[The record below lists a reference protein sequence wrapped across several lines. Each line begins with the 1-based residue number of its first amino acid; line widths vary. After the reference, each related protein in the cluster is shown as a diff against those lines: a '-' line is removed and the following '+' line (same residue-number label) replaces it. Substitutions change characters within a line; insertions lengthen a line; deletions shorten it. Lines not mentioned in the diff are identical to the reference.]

1 MPSDALKLSQLEDHL
16 RTSSFL
22 GSMVKK
28 VWRYD
33 DRTVVVSFDIAG
45 RAASIDLK
53 LGDDVVTGS
62 VLGRDAGLK
71 RHLRNSLVGKAELIV
86 DSTERHLIGSWR
98 VAERR
103 EVLQAVIR
111 WVHWLTNQPR
121 RAPTELNNR
130 LRLPQDHVGVF
141 WWDNRSNFGDAVGP
155 WLVER
160 ITGKSPVNSRR
171 VKHEGPTML
180 AVGSIVG
187 HLDRD
192 HAALWGTGLMGPL
205 SEDRLKRLRG
215 YGDVKVHAV
224 RGRLTAQELRS
235 SLGWE
240 VPDVYGDPAL
250 LLPRFYSPRRS
261 EASAGSVAVVP
272 HYAHTKHFPSSG
284 PDGVHMVDVAQGLER
299 VVDEIASA
307 DSVISTS
314 LHGIIIAQAYGVP
327 WVWLRVDDHQ
337 LGGDR
342 FKFNDFFST
351 LSTDRPARHDVT
363 KGQVKDLDFVSM
375 AREATLPELSISLDD
390 LLAAFPLAE
399 GGAVPRPWQP
409 PRVNV
414 RAVELKNRVTSM
426 SNVQRLKKVAV
437 RYRNRVRSGPQQTS
451 APVAVPAAADTAG
464 VEKALKAILKE
475 LQTQRRT
482 LETIRIAATAEV
494 VGSVQSFVRDRQ
506 LDMLET
512 LEMLAASDKSFARFG
527 DGEFRLLV
535 RPEFNLRFQEN
546 SPALRD
552 ALGQVLSSQDE
563 SLLVGFPQLYRD
575 AHWSGIW
582 AELWSDLQPYLAG
595 GQQYGNSHVTRPVAF
610 TSLGDRGV
618 ALWRQVWDG
627 RRVGIVTGAGSRFDL
642 VPELFDN
649 VASTTTFYST
659 ATNGFEDLDRVRA
672 EVLASDVDLV
682 LVALGPAGT
691 VLAAQL
697 AEAGRRSLDIGHL
710 SDSYANIFNGAPRPE
725 SKPVQRS

>member
-1 MPSDALKLSQLEDHL
+1 MPSDALNLSQLEDLL

-22 GSMVKK
+22 GSMVKR

-45 RAASIDLK
+45 RAASIDLT
-53 LGDDVVTGS
+53 LDDGIVTGS
-62 VLGRDAGLK
+62 VLGRNADLK
-71 RHLRNSLVGKAELIV
+71 RHLRNTLVGKAELII
-86 DSTERHLIGSWR
+86 DSTERHLIGSWTGPGSH
-98 VAERR
+98 AI
-103 EVLQAVIR
+103 LQAVID
-111 WVHWLTNQPR
+111 WVHWLTSQPKN
-121 RAPTELNNR
+121 APTEFNSQR
-130 LRLPQDHVGVF
+130 RMPHDHVGAF

-180 AVGSIVG
+180 AVGSIIG

-192 HAALWGTGLMGPL
+192 HANLWGTGLMGAL
-205 SEDRLKRLRG
+205 SEDRIKRLRG

-224 RGRLTAQELRS
+224 RGRHTAQELRS

-261 EASAGSVAVVP
+261 AASAGSVAVVA
-272 HYAHTKHFPSSG
+272 HYAHTKHFPASA

-314 LHGIIIAQAYGVP
+314 LHGIIVAQAYGVP

-337 LGGDR
+337 LGGDQ

-351 LSTDRPARHDVT
+351 LSTHEPARRDVT
-363 KGQVKDLDFVSM
+363 KDQVKALDFVSL
-375 AREATLPELSISLDD
+375 AREAVLPVLSISLDD
-390 LLAAFPLAE
+390 LLTAFPLAE

-414 RAVELKNRVTSM
+414 RAVELKNRVISM
-426 SNVQRLKKVAV
+426 SNVQRLKDLAV
-437 RYRNRVRSGPQQTS
+437 TYRNSVRPGVQQPS
-451 APVAVPAAADTAG
+451 ARTELPASADTAG
-464 VEKALKAILKE
+464 IEKALKGILKE

-482 LETIRIAATAEV
+482 LEAIRIAATAEV
-494 VGSVQSFVRDRQ
+494 VGTVQSFVHDRQ
-506 LDMLET
+506 LDMFET
-512 LEMLAASDKSFARFG
+512 LEMLATSDMSFARFG

-535 RPEFNLRFQEN
+535 RPDFNLRFQDN

-595 GQQYGNSHVTRPVAF
+595 DQQYGNSHVTRPVAF
-610 TSLGDRGV
+610 RSLGERGV

-627 RRVGIVTGAGSRFDL
+627 KRVGVVTGEGSRFDL
-642 VPELFDN
+642 IPELFDN
-649 VASTTTFYST
+649 VASTTTFSST

-682 LVALGPAGT
+682 LIALGPAGT

-710 SDSYANIFNGAPRPE
+710 SDSYANIFSGAPRPE
-725 SKPVQRS
+725 SKPVKRS

>member
-1 MPSDALKLSQLEDHL
+1 MPSDALTLSQLEDSL

-22 GSMVKK
+22 GSMVKR

-45 RAASIDLK
+45 RAASIDLT
-53 LGDDVVTGS
+53 LDDGIVTGS
-62 VLGRDAGLK
+62 VLGRNADLK
-71 RHLRNSLVGKAELIV
+71 RHLRNTLVGKAELII
-86 DSTERHLIGSWR
+86 DSTERHLIGSWTESR
-98 VAERR
+98 DI
-103 EVLQAVIR
+103 LQAVID
-111 WVHWLTNQPR
+111 WVHWLTNQPKN
-121 RAPTELNNR
+121 APTEFNSQR
-130 LRLPQDHVGVF
+130 RMPHDHVGAF

-180 AVGSIVG
+180 AVGSIIG

-215 YGDVKVHAV
+215 YDDVKVHAV
-224 RGRLTAQELRS
+224 RGRLTAEELRS
-235 SLGWE
+235 SLGWD
-240 VPDVYGDPAL
+240 VPDVFGDPAL

-272 HYAHTKHFPSSG
+272 HYAHTKHFPASS
-284 PDGVHMVDVAQGLER
+284 PEGVHMVDVAQGLER

-314 LHGIIIAQAYGVP
+314 LHGIIVAQAYGVP

-337 LGGDR
+337 LGGDQ

-351 LSTDRPARHDVT
+351 LSTHEPARRDVT
-363 KGQVKDLDFVSM
+363 KGQVRALDFVSL
-375 AREATLPELSISLDD
+375 AREAVLPELTISLDD
-390 LLAAFPLAE
+390 LLAAFPLAQN
-399 GGAVPRPWQP
+399 GTVPRPWQP

-414 RAVELKNRVTSM
+414 RTAELKNRVTSM
-426 SNVQRLKKVAV
+426 SNVQRLKDLAVTYRKKVG
-437 RYRNRVRSGPQQTS
+437 SGPRQADPPAGQQGG
-451 APVAVPAAADTAG
+451 VDNAG
-464 VEKALKAILKE
+464 VEKALAAILKE

-494 VGSVQSFVRDRQ
+494 VGSVQSFVHDRQ
-506 LDMLET
+506 LDMFET
-512 LEMLAASDKSFARFG
+512 LEMLATSDKSFARFG
-527 DGEFRLLV
+527 DGEFRLLI
-535 RPEFNLRFQEN
+535 RPDFNLRFQKN

-552 ALGQVLSSQDE
+552 ALGRVLSSQDE
-563 SLLVGFPQLYRD
+563 RLLVGFPQLYRD

-582 AELWSDLQPYLAG
+582 AELWPDLQPYLAG
-595 GQQYGNSHVTRPVAF
+595 VQQYGNSHVTRPVAF
-610 TSLGDRGV
+610 RSLGDRGV

-627 RRVGIVTGAGSRFDL
+627 SRVGIVTGEGSRFDF

-649 VASTTTFYST
+649 VVSTTTFAST
-659 ATNGFEDLDRVRA
+659 ATNGFEDLDRIRA

-682 LVALGPAGT
+682 LIALGPAGT

-710 SDSYANIFNGAPRPE
+710 SDSYANVFMGAPRPE